1 MSALDLPEAVAGG
14 LLLFVLPGLTVARA
28 LFPEWRFR
36 GPGGPRRALETAT
49 LAFVVSVALTVLVGA
64 VLLGL
69 APGGFS
75 ASWGDPLLEA
85 VLAGITMIA
94 FVVGMLEGAYAR
106 SAPSRTLAEAG
117 PGEEGAW
124 ELTRELDRLR
134 REESRL
140 ERRLASAATDPQ
152 GSQALRTEL
161 TTVRERR
168 SALERRR
175 EEEYA
180 R

>member
-1 MSALDLPEAVAGG
+1 MAVLDVPETIAGG
-14 LLLFVLPGLTVARA
+14 LLLFVLPGLTIARA

-36 GPGGPRRALETAT
+36 GPGGPRRALETTT
-49 LAFVVSVALTVLVGA
+49 LAFVLSVALTVLVGA
-64 VLLGL
+64 VLLGV

-75 ASWGDPLLEA
+75 AAWSDPFLEA
-85 VLAGITMIA
+85 VLAAITVIA
-94 FVVGMLEGAYAR
+94 FAVGLLEGAYQRRPAAR
-106 SAPSRTLAEAG
+106 GLAEAG
-117 PGEEGAW
+117 PGDEGAW

-140 ERRLASAATDPQ
+140 EGRLAAAAADPSASAT
-152 GSQALRTEL
+152 LRAEL
-161 TTVRERR
+161 ESLRDRR
-168 SALERRR
+168 SSLERDR